1 MQRRNLLSGLAT
13 GLITLY
19 SRLISPLLPARCRFY
34 PTCSAYAYGAIGT
47 HGLVKGGFLALRR
60 LLKCHPWHRGD
71 MIDPVPAS
79 IDWPDIIGYN
89 SVHRKQAG
97 NCGCGH
103 HQKKDKTHAKP

>member
-1 MQRRNLLSGLAT
+1 MFQDEARFGR
-13 GLITLY
+13 
-19 SRLISPLLPARCRFY
+19 ISDVRHCWQKKPHRPVVKAMVTQQY
-34 PTCSAYAYGAIGT
+34 AYAYGAIGT

-60 LLKCHPWHRGD
+60 LLKCHPWHHGD

-79 IDWPDIIGYN
+79 IDWPDIISYN

-103 HQKKDKTHAKP
+103 HQKKDKTHAKS

>member
-1 MQRRNLLSGLAT
+1 MQLRDFPSKLSKGA
-13 GLITLY
+13 IDAY
-19 SRLISPLLPARCRFY
+19 ARYISPLIPARCRFY
-34 PTCSAYAYGAIGT
+34 PTCSAYASGAIGA
-47 HGLVKGGFLALRR
+47 HGALKGGFLALRR

-89 SVHRKQAG
+89 SLHRKQAG

-103 HQKKDKTHAKP
+103 HSKKENTHAKP